1 MKVNSRITIN
11 NRKIRQ
17 LTKGSIIA
25 LEMTVEALHTEV
37 VQAQVV
43 PRDTGALQ
51 GEFFFVDDKDSEK
64 GHVALINS
72 TPYARRLYYH
82 PEYNFQTDENP
93 NAKGKW
99 YKDWL
104 PKGQYEKFAT
114 DAFKV
119 FYRVVGGLK

>member
-1 MKVNSRITIN
+1 MKVNSRVTIN

-17 LTKGSIIA
+17 LTKGAIIA
-25 LEMTVEALHTEV
+25 LEMTAEALHTEV

-43 PRDTGALQ
+43 PRDKGALQ
-51 GEFFFVDDKDSEK
+51 GEFFFVDGKDSEK
-64 GHVALINS
+64 GHAALVHS
-72 TPYARRLYYH
+72 TPYARRMYYH

-93 NAKGKW
+93 NAKGNW
-99 YKDWL
+99 FEDWM
-104 PKGQYEKFAT
+104 PKGEHEEFAA